1 MENAWKNIASRTW
14 KQVWYDGHSYP
25 FYTFPNN
32 RLMKHLVSKR
42 ASTVEKLTSVMC
54 KQHLL
59 ISDREEDIK
68 AYLNKRS
75 YTDLSHLFW
84 EEKLGDLAP
93 QADFTFF
100 ADMESVYRRPDEFR
114 TMLPTFFFKHL
125 DFFRQFT
132 ITIQFIESGERLS
145 TNITLNYKVKA

>member
-1 MENAWKNIASRTW
+1 MARVSIFCRRSLPLTTHLPL
-14 KQVWYDGHSYP
+14 VPS
-25 FYTFPNN
+25 T
-32 RLMKHLVSKR
+32 LVSIPDVFSL
-42 ASTVEKLTSVMC
+42 STAVTTRDLGTF
-54 KQHLL
+54 
-59 ISDREEDIK
+59 
-68 AYLNKRS
+68 NRS
-75 YTDLSHLFW
+75 
-84 EEKLGDLAP
+84 AI
-93 QADFTFF
+93 